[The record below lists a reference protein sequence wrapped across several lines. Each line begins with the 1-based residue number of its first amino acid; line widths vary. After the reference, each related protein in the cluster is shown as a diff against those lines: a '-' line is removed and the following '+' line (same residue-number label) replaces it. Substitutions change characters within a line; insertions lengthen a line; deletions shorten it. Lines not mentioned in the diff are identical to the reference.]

1 MGWSERSLFTD
12 WTCLRLFLHQAPWTS
27 DAAVAHGCTIYL
39 WGHQHRNPNINIRDH
54 LVGRLTNTVLAA
66 KNPLRRW
73 WRGCKRFNQ
82 GEALEAD
89 CLKISLQ
96 STLRQLHREVLYYCR
111 GTVNYWNLPVHA
123 FDRELSGGRV
133 RGWRGGVS
141 AGRGGRVW
149 PNPSSLLHRRSPRW
163 CRTLPQDAAT
173 DSSTLEDGFL
183 AGNWLLHNLWWILL

>member
-1 MGWSERSLFTD
+1 M
-12 WTCLRLFLHQAPWTS
+12 
-27 DAAVAHGCTIYL
+27 
-39 WGHQHRNPNINIRDH
+39 
-54 LVGRLTNTVLAA
+54 LAA

-149 PNPSSLLHRRSPRW
+149 PNPSSLLHRRRGNLLRSVPSSFLGRNFEFSFFVFISHEFMLHLGYIW
-163 CRTLPQDAAT
+163 WKKLSSSLKTFFYPFCANFRRSHVRTWDLRFPQ
-173 DSSTLEDGFL
+173 
-183 AGNWLLHNLWWILL
+183 IYMI